1 MLGHFNYKTMKKILV
16 PVDFSDVSKFGIDI
30 AKKIAKTSKVE
41 LHLLHIITL
50 PSHVLLDNEGEL
62 VEDGEM
68 DIQAL
73 KSQKIETELK
83 MRNLV
88 ESLAEFEVKSCVC
101 FGHVNE
107 ETIKYTKT
115 NTMDLIVMGTHGST
129 GIKEYI
135 TGSHAEYVAMHATAP
150 VFTVKCDRS
159 EMLVK
164 SLVFTNSFSHE
175 VENFPS
181 IIKTIQEA
189 FHAEIHLLRVNTP
202 NSFMVDD
209 EVLANMKKFADKYE
223 LVDVKYSVINDKEVE
238 TGIEKYCLYN
248 NVDVISIG
256 SRQRTGVNKLINGCV
271 SADIVNHVFK
281 PIITYKI

>member
-1 MLGHFNYKTMKKILV
+1 MKKILV
-16 PVDFSDVSKFGIDI
+16 PVDFSDVSQFGIEI
-30 AKKIAKTSKVE
+30 AKKIAKTTKVE
-41 LHLLHIITL
+41 LHLLHVITL
-50 PSHVLLDNEGEL
+50 PSHILLDNEGNI
-62 VEDGEM
+62 VEDGE
-68 DIQAL
+68 INTTEV
-73 KSQKIETELK
+73 KSQKLEAEIRMKSLI
-83 MRNLV
+83 
-88 ESLAEFEVKSCVC
+88 ESLTDFNIHTCIC
-101 FGHVNE
+101 YGHVNE
-107 ETIKYTKT
+107 ETVKYAKK
-115 NTMDLIVMGTHGST
+115 NTRDLVVMGTHGST

-159 EMLVK
+159 EMLIK

-223 LVDVKYSVINDKEVE
+223 LADVKYSVINDREVE
-238 TGIEKYCLYN
+238 SGIEKYCLYN

-271 SADIVNHVFK
+271 SADLVNHVFK

>member
-1 MLGHFNYKTMKKILV
+1 MKKILV
-16 PVDFSDVSKFGIDI
+16 PVDFSDVSQFGIDI

-50 PSHVLLDNEGEL
+50 PSHILLDNDGNL

-68 DIQAL
+68 DIHELQQ
-73 KSQKIETELK
+73 QKIEAELK

-88 ESLAEFEVKSCVC
+88 DTLAEFDTHTCVC

-107 ETIKYTKT
+107 ETVKYAKK

-135 TGSHAEYVAMHATAP
+135 TGSHAEYVAMHASAP

-159 EMLVK
+159 EMQIK

-175 VENFPS
+175 VKNFPA
-181 IIKTIQEA
+181 IIKDIQEA
-189 FHAEIHLLRVNTP
+189 FHAEMHLLRVNTP
-202 NSFMVDD
+202 NTFMPDD
-209 EVLANMKKFADKYE
+209 EVLVNMKKFADHYE
-223 LVDVKYSVINDKEVE
+223 LMDVKYSVINDREVE
-238 TGIEKYCLYN
+238 SGIEKYCLYN

-271 SADIVNHVFK
+271 SADLVNHVFK

>member
-1 MLGHFNYKTMKKILV
+1 MKKILV
-16 PVDFSDVSKFGIDI
+16 PVDFSDVSQFGIDI

-50 PSHVLLDNEGEL
+50 PSHILLDNNGDL

-73 KSQKIETELK
+73 KQQKIEAELK

-88 ESLAEFEVKSCVC
+88 DSLAEFDTHSCVC

-107 ETIKYTKT
+107 ETVKYAKK

-135 TGSHAEYVAMHATAP
+135 TGSHAEYVAMHASAP

-159 EMLVK
+159 EMQIK
-164 SLVFTNSFSHE
+164 SLVFTNSFKEE
-175 VENFPS
+175 VKNFPS
-181 IIKTIQEA
+181 IIKDIQEA
-189 FHAEIHLLRVNTP
+189 FHAEMHLLRVNTP
-202 NSFMVDD
+202 NTFMPDD
-209 EVLANMKKFADKYE
+209 EVLVNMKKFADQYE
-223 LVDVKYSVINDKEVE
+223 LMDVKYSVINDREVE
-238 TGIEKYCLYN
+238 SGIEKYCLYN

-271 SADIVNHVFK
+271 SADLVNHVFK

>member
-1 MLGHFNYKTMKKILV
+1 MKKILV
-16 PVDFSDVSKFGIDI
+16 PVDFSDVSQFGIEI
-30 AKKIAKTSKVE
+30 AKKIAKTTKVE
-41 LHLLHIITL
+41 LHLLHVITL
-50 PSHVLLDNEGEL
+50 PSHILLDNEGNI
-62 VEDGEM
+62 VEDGE
-68 DIQAL
+68 INTTEV
-73 KSQKIETELK
+73 KSQKLEAEIRMKSLI
-83 MRNLV
+83 
-88 ESLAEFEVKSCVC
+88 ESLTDFNIHTCIC
-101 FGHVNE
+101 YGHVNE
-107 ETIKYTKT
+107 ETVKYAKK
-115 NTMDLIVMGTHGST
+115 NTMDLVVMGTHGST

-159 EMLVK
+159 EMLIK

-223 LVDVKYSVINDKEVE
+223 LADVKYSVINDREVE
-238 TGIEKYCLYN
+238 SGIEKYCLYN

-256 SRQRTGVNKLINGCV
+256 SRQRTGVNKFINGCV
-271 SADIVNHVFK
+271 SADLVNHVFK

>member
-1 MLGHFNYKTMKKILV
+1 MKKILV
-16 PVDFSDVSKFGIDI
+16 PVDFSDVSQFGIDI

-50 PSHVLLDNEGEL
+50 PSHVLLDNNGEL

-68 DIQAL
+68 DIQEL
-73 KSQKIETELK
+73 KQQKIEAEIK
-83 MRNLV
+83 MKNLAD
-88 ESLAEFEVKSCVC
+88 SLNEFDTKSCIC

-107 ETIKYTKT
+107 ETVKYSKN
-115 NTMDLIVMGTHGST
+115 NTTDLIVMGTHGST

-135 TGSHAEYVAMHATAP
+135 TGSHAEYVAMHASAP

-159 EMLVK
+159 EMQIK
-164 SLVFTNSFSHE
+164 SLVFTNSFKGE
-175 VENFPS
+175 VKNFPS
-181 IIKTIQEA
+181 IIKDIQKA
-189 FHAEIHLLRVNTP
+189 FHAEMHLLRVNTP
-202 NSFMVDD
+202 NTFMPDD
-209 EVLANMKKFADKYE
+209 EVLVNMKKFADEHE
-223 LVDVKYSVINDKEVE
+223 LVDVKYSVINDREVE
-238 TGIEKYCLYN
+238 SGIEKYCLYN

-271 SADIVNHVFK
+271 SADLVNHVFK

>member
-1 MLGHFNYKTMKKILV
+1 MKKILV
-16 PVDFSDVSKFGIDI
+16 PVDFSDVSQFGIEI
-30 AKKIAKTSKVE
+30 AKKVAKTTNVE

-50 PSHVLLDNEGEL
+50 PSHVLLDNKGDL
-62 VEDGEM
+62 MEDGEM
-68 DIQAL
+68 DTSEV
-73 KSQKIETELK
+73 KTQKIEAEIK
-83 MRNLV
+83 MKALI
-88 ESLAEFEVKSCVC
+88 ESLTDFNIHTCIC
-101 FGHVNE
+101 YGHVNE
-107 ETIKYTKT
+107 EVLKYAQK

-135 TGSHAEYVAMHATAP
+135 TGSHAEHVAMHATAP

-159 EMLVK
+159 EMLIK

-189 FHAEIHLLRVNTP
+189 FHAELHLLRVNTP

-223 LVDVKYSVINDKEVE
+223 LADVKYSVINDREVE
-238 TGIEKYCLYN
+238 SGIEKYCLYN
-248 NVDVISIG
+248 NIDVISIG

-271 SADIVNHVFK
+271 SADLVNHVFK

>member
-1 MLGHFNYKTMKKILV
+1 MKKILV
-16 PVDFSDVSKFGIDI
+16 PVDFSDVSQFGIEI
-30 AKKIAKTSKVE
+30 AKKVAKTTEVE

-50 PSHVLLDNEGEL
+50 PSHILLDNNGDL
-62 VEDGEM
+62 MEDGEM
-68 DIQAL
+68 DTSEV
-73 KSQKIETELK
+73 KTQKLEAEIK
-83 MRNLV
+83 MKAIV
-88 ESLAEFEVKSCVC
+88 ESLTDFNIHTCIC
-101 FGHVNE
+101 YGHVNE
-107 ETIKYTKT
+107 ETVKYAKK

-159 EMLVK
+159 EMQIK

-189 FHAEIHLLRVNTP
+189 FHAELHLLRVNTP

-209 EVLANMKKFADKYE
+209 EVLANMKKFSDKYE
-223 LVDVKYSVINDKEVE
+223 LVDLKYSVINDKEVE
-238 TGIEKYCLYN
+238 SGIEKYCLYN

-271 SADIVNHVFK
+271 SADLVNHVFK

>member
-1 MLGHFNYKTMKKILV
+1 MKKILV
-16 PVDFSDVSKFGIDI
+16 PVDFSDVSQFGIDI

-50 PSHVLLDNEGEL
+50 PSHILLDNDGNL

-68 DIQAL
+68 DIHELQQ
-73 KSQKIETELK
+73 QKIEAELK

-88 ESLAEFEVKSCVC
+88 DTLAEFDTHTCVC

-107 ETIKYTKT
+107 ETVKYAKK

-135 TGSHAEYVAMHATAP
+135 TGSHAEYVAMHASAP

-159 EMLVK
+159 EMQIK

-175 VENFPS
+175 VKNFPA
-181 IIKTIQEA
+181 IIKDIQEA
-189 FHAEIHLLRVNTP
+189 FHAEMHLLRVNTP
-202 NSFMVDD
+202 NTFMPDD
-209 EVLANMKKFADKYE
+209 EVLLNMKKFADHYE
-223 LVDVKYSVINDKEVE
+223 LMDVKYSVINDREVE
-238 TGIEKYCLYN
+238 SGIEKYCLYN

-271 SADIVNHVFK
+271 SADLVNHVFK

>member
-1 MLGHFNYKTMKKILV
+1 MTKILV
-16 PVDFSDVSKFGIDI
+16 PVDFTDVSQFGIEI
-30 AKKIAKTSKVE
+30 AKKIAKTTKIE
-41 LHLLHIITL
+41 LHLLHVITL
-50 PSHVLLDNEGEL
+50 PSHILLDNDGNL

-68 DIQAL
+68 DTSFV
-73 KSQKIETELK
+73 KSQKLEAELR
-83 MRNLV
+83 MRSLV
-88 ESLAEFEVKSCVC
+88 ESLDEFNVHTCIC
-101 FGHVNE
+101 YGHVNE
-107 ETIKYTKT
+107 ETVKYSKK
-115 NTMDLIVMGTHGST
+115 NTTDLIVMGTHGST

-164 SLVFTNSFSHE
+164 SLVFTNSFSHD
-175 VENFPS
+175 VENFPT

-271 SADIVNHVFK
+271 SADLVNHVFK

>member
-1 MLGHFNYKTMKKILV
+1 MKKILV
-16 PVDFSDVSKFGIDI
+16 PVDFSDVSQFGIEI
-30 AKKIAKTSKVE
+30 AKKIAKTTKVE
-41 LHLLHIITL
+41 LHLLHVITL
-50 PSHVLLDNEGEL
+50 PSHILLDNEGNI
-62 VEDGEM
+62 VEDGE
-68 DIQAL
+68 INTTEV
-73 KSQKIETELK
+73 KSQKLEAEIRMKSLI
-83 MRNLV
+83 
-88 ESLAEFEVKSCVC
+88 ESLTDFNIHTCIC
-101 FGHVNE
+101 YGHVNE
-107 ETIKYTKT
+107 ETVKYAKK
-115 NTMDLIVMGTHGST
+115 NTMDLVVMGTHGST

-159 EMLVK
+159 EMLIK

-223 LVDVKYSVINDKEVE
+223 LADVKYSVINDREVE
-238 TGIEKYCLYN
+238 SGIEKYCLYN

-271 SADIVNHVFK
+271 SADLVNHVFK

>member
-1 MLGHFNYKTMKKILV
+1 MKKILV

-30 AKKIAKTSKVE
+30 AKKIANTSKVE

-50 PSHVLLDNEGEL
+50 PSHILLDKNGDL

-73 KSQKIETELK
+73 KQQKIEAELK

-88 ESLAEFEVKSCVC
+88 DSLAEFDTHSCVC

-107 ETIKYTKT
+107 ETVKYAKN

-135 TGSHAEYVAMHATAP
+135 TGSHAEYVAMHASAP

-159 EMLVK
+159 EMQIK
-164 SLVFTNSFSHE
+164 SLVFTNSFKSE
-175 VENFPS
+175 VKNFPA
-181 IIKTIQEA
+181 IIKNIQEA
-189 FHAEIHLLRVNTP
+189 FHAEMHLLRVNTP
-202 NSFMVDD
+202 NSFMPDD
-209 EVLANMKKFADKYE
+209 EVLVNMKKFADDQE
-223 LVDVKYSVINDKEVE
+223 LMDVKYSVINDREVE
-238 TGIEKYCLYN
+238 SGIEKYCLYN

-271 SADIVNHVFK
+271 SADLVNHVFK

>member
-1 MLGHFNYKTMKKILV
+1 MKKILV
-16 PVDFSDVSKFGIDI
+16 PVDFSDVSQFGIEI
-30 AKKIAKTSKVE
+30 AKKVAKTTEVE

-50 PSHVLLDNEGEL
+50 PSHILLDNNGDL
-62 VEDGEM
+62 MEDGEM
-68 DIQAL
+68 DTSEV
-73 KSQKIETELK
+73 KTQKLEAEIK
-83 MRNLV
+83 MKAIV
-88 ESLAEFEVKSCVC
+88 ESLTDFNIHTCIC
-101 FGHVNE
+101 YGHVNE
-107 ETIKYTKT
+107 ETVKYAKK

-159 EMLVK
+159 EMQIK

-189 FHAEIHLLRVNTP
+189 FHAELHLLRVNTP

-209 EVLANMKKFADKYE
+209 EVLANMKKFSDKYE

-238 TGIEKYCLYN
+238 SGIEKYCLYN

-271 SADIVNHVFK
+271 SADLVNHVFK

>member
-1 MLGHFNYKTMKKILV
+1 MHGLLIKKNMKKILV
-16 PVDFSDVSKFGIDI
+16 PVDFSDVSQFGIDI

-50 PSHVLLDNEGEL
+50 PSHILLDNDGNL

-68 DIQAL
+68 DIHELQQ
-73 KSQKIETELK
+73 QKIEAELK

-88 ESLAEFEVKSCVC
+88 DTLAEFDTHTCVC

-107 ETIKYTKT
+107 ETVKYAKK

-135 TGSHAEYVAMHATAP
+135 TGSHAEYVAMHASAP

-159 EMLVK
+159 EMQIK

-175 VENFPS
+175 VKNFPA
-181 IIKTIQEA
+181 IIKDIQEA
-189 FHAEIHLLRVNTP
+189 FHAEMHLLRVNTP
-202 NSFMVDD
+202 NTFMPDD
-209 EVLANMKKFADKYE
+209 EVLVNMKKFADHYE
-223 LVDVKYSVINDKEVE
+223 LMDVKYSVINDREVE
-238 TGIEKYCLYN
+238 SGIEKYCLYN

-271 SADIVNHVFK
+271 SADLVNHVFK

>member
-1 MLGHFNYKTMKKILV
+1 MKKILV
-16 PVDFSDVSKFGIDI
+16 PVDFSDVSQFGIEI
-30 AKKIAKTSKVE
+30 AKKVAKTTNVE
-41 LHLLHIITL
+41 LHLLHIIAL
-50 PSHVLLDNEGEL
+50 PSHILLDNEGNI

-68 DIQAL
+68 DTKEV
-73 KSQKIETELK
+73 KSQKLEAEIRMKSLT
-83 MRNLV
+83 
-88 ESLAEFEVKSCVC
+88 ESLTDFNIHTCIC
-101 FGHVNE
+101 YGHVNE
-107 ETIKYTKT
+107 ETVKYAKK
-115 NTMDLIVMGTHGST
+115 NTMDLVVMGTHGST

-159 EMLVK
+159 EMQIK

-181 IIKTIQEA
+181 IIKNIQEA

-223 LVDVKYSVINDKEVE
+223 LVDVKYSVINDREVE
-238 TGIEKYCLYN
+238 SGIEKYCLYN

-271 SADIVNHVFK
+271 SADLVNHVFK